1 MAEKE
6 IKVVVSGDAAGA
18 ESALNKA
25 KVAAINAVSSIVEAG
40 KRGAEG
46 LKKIQDESKK
56 AAEGVTGLSKALDTL
71 KNVAALGIVGK
82 VISGISSKIYDMGI
96 SAISAAANMR
106 QYEIAFSTML
116 HSAELGK
123 NILEKLKDFAAKTPF
138 DVPGVVESAQQL
150 IAFGFEAKELIPL
163 LTTLGDA
170 SAGLGK
176 GSEGVKQMGLAFGQI
191 KAAGTLKTQDVNQLV
206 NAGID
211 VWKALSDVSGKS
223 IAEIKEMTEKGMI
236 DSATAIEII
245 TASMQKN
252 FGGLMAA
259 TGKEVIGLC
268 NEIEE
273 GIGTGLSI
281 IGDYLTD
288 TFNIK
293 GILAYV
299 ASLLGEVTQAF
310 AQAKEEGLSFG
321 EAITKVVPTPL
332 LVALGGLVG
341 LLGAGLVTA
350 LMVAKGAVVALAA
363 TIGISISPFIGIA
376 LAMAGVGAAI
386 ALLLAKSETARNL
399 LTGMFDSVAD
409 AVSGTFDRISK
420 IINDLS
426 DIFGD
431 SGLSLSEAFLQATG
445 YVIGL
450 FLELYEAG
458 IDCFIGMGKA
468 IADFV
473 VNAATEMIK
482 LVTASGD
489 AGDNLVEIMYNAG
502 MNAYDAII
510 GWIIKL
516 PETIGNII
524 KNIVIGFEMSASPTG
539 ITVKGVSK
547 AISSMGSEVSAA
559 QEEAA
564 KTVDLSGGNAKGA
577 KSSGGGG
584 GGSSKSG
591 EADLKRREQEI
602 NRITEALEKAQAST
616 DKLQSK
622 FSSLKLD
629 IAFDGTAG
637 SERVFAQ
644 IEREKQARFQA
655 IKDMLT
661 EQENAVKEA
670 TKMRES
676 AEKTGDAGAI
686 ARAKSLFDERNALYL
701 TSKEQES
708 ALRAEIERQAE
719 EKSMTLKTQFNA
731 AKAEADRAMQEMS
744 MAEFLTYLDSKD
756 AEQYARLQSE
766 QEYRQQ
772 MFDWEMESQQTL
784 LDFALT
790 AAESMKNQLASGIAS
805 MITEGEKFGNV
816 LKNLAKSVLNMFI
829 QWTVGRAMASAMQKL
844 FAKKDSAVLAAT
856 AAADMAALTGPA
868 ILNESLHPGSIA
880 AAAATVGSVGSA
892 GSIAAGFG
900 SNAAAS
906 AAGSGSSGGN
916 SFFDS
921 LKGLTGSNNTSSSA
935 SSFKSPS
942 SFLSSAG
949 VNFTANQNIYG
960 NINTGADSD
969 SLMDDFNSTIGSA
982 LRSG

>member
-25 KVAAINAVSSIVEAG
+25 KMAATNAVSSIVEAG

-150 IAFGFEAKELIPL
+150 IAFGFEVKELIPL

-321 EAITKVVPTPL
+321 EAITKVVPTPV

-363 TIGISISPFIGIA
+363 TIGVSISPFIGIA

-386 ALLLAKSETARNL
+386 ALLLAKSENARNL
-399 LTGMFDSVAD
+399 LKGMFDSVAD
-409 AVSGTFDRISK
+409 AVSATFDRISK

-450 FLELYEAG
+450 FVELYEAG
-458 IDCFIGMGKA
+458 IDCFINMGKA
-468 IADFV
+468 VADFV

-577 KSSGGGG
+577 KSSGGG
-584 GGSSKSG
+584 SSKSG

-622 FSSLKLD
+622 FSSLKLN

-856 AAADMAALTGPA
+856 AAADTAALTGPA